1 MFFYLGK
8 ESKKEKETEDKA
20 FQKEAKCFYVVPI
33 TRVIAKKNNEIFH

>member
-1 MFFYLGK
+1 MFFFWEK
-8 ESKKEKETEDKA
+8 RVKKKETEDKA